1 MQSGIVGIDHVAVV
15 TRDLNKA
22 RAFYR
27 SLGLRTTKIVPV
39 TEQFLEEAEPHRY
52 KAFSVLFPDSGPV
65 LWIMEPQ
72 RGSGPLRRFLSRNGP
87 GLHHVGLRVKE
98 TEIEEARISK
108 KGIRF
113 IRISMRDGTETRA
126 LIDPHDSDS
135 MLIEL
140 VQRNPVG

>member
-15 TRDLNKA
+15 TGDLNKA

-27 SLGLRTTKIVPV
+27 SLGLRTTRIVPV
-39 TEQFLEEAEPHRY
+39 TEQFLEEAVPHRY

-65 LWIMEPQ
+65 LWIMEPE
-72 RGSGPLRRFLSRNGP
+72 RRSGPLRRFLARNGP

-98 TEIEEARISK
+98 TEIEETRMRK

-113 IRISMRDGTETRA
+113 IRTSMRDERETRA
-126 LIDPHDSDS
+126 LIDPHDSDR